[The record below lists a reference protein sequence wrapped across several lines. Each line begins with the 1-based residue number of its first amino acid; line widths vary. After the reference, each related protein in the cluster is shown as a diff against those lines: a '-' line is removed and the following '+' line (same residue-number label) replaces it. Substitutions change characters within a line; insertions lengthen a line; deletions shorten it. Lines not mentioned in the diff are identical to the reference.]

1 MRPRIKTQKHPVLI
15 YTTSQDKEK
24 QALAKFNREKY
35 LKSSDISYIDFTF
48 DKAHKSTKSEY
59 EDRITL
65 GLKCK
70 MITL

>member
-24 QALAKFNREKY
+24 QSLAKFNRDKY
-35 LKSSDISYIDFTF
+35 LKSLDVNYIGFTF
-48 DKAHKSTKSEY
+48 GKAHKITKEEY
-59 EDRITL
+59 EDRIAL